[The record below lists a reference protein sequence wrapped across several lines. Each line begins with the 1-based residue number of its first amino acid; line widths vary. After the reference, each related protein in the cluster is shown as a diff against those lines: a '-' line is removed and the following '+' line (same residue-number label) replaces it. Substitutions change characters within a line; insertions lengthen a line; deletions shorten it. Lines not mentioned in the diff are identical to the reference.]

1 MGGRVATNENQG
13 KVFLRG
19 SVPSVRGRLDPALQE
34 LDSSPFLPATDSRRN
49 ADISGRGNRFTNRI
63 RSGLFWYWFRPTRQE
78 VRSLGRRIGKP
89 KNRFVG
95 FYKNSCERAKNG

>member
-1 MGGRVATNENQG
+1 MGGRVATNENPG

-49 ADISGRGNRFTNRI
+49 ADIPGRGNRFANRI
-63 RSGLFWYWFRPTRQE
+63 RSGLFRDGPRLTRQE
-78 VRSLGRRIGKP
+78 VRPLGRRIKP
-89 KNRFVG
+89 ENRFIG
-95 FYKNSCERAKNG
+95 FYKNSRERAKNE

>member
-49 ADISGRGNRFTNRI
+49 ADIPGRGNRFTNRI
-63 RSGLFWYWFRPTRQE
+63 RSGLFRDGPRLARQE
-78 VRSLGRRIGKP
+78 VRPVGK
-89 KNRFVG
+89 
-95 FYKNSCERAKNG
+95 